1 MMESR
6 PKSLD
11 IKDFARS
18 HENYLLELIIFI
30 DGNQL
35 VKIKLHIIQRKLKC
49 FP

>member
-18 HENYLLELIIFI
+18 HENYTQPIGAKKKNLI

-35 VKIKLHIIQRKLKC
+35 VKKISQTTQA
-49 FP
+49 